1 MSRIGIVVSDLVLS
15 FMWIWSGVIVNIL
28 VQGVLGFSRKDKTGE
43 IVGYL
48 FSVIS
53 MFIFAF
59 LQKLTK
65 GGHYNP
71 VAALASGV
79 SSGFGSF
86 IFTVMVRIPAEVIG
100 SILAVE
106 HIIQIFPE
114 IGKGSKLNVAIL
126 HGALTE
132 GVLTF
137 FTVLISLGLARKIP
151 GSFFMKTWISSIAKL
166 TLHVL
171 GVDLT
176 GGCMNPA
183 AVMGWAYARSEHITK
198 EHLLVYWLGPV
209 MATLLAVWF
218 FSVVFNPLNEE
229 QEKAKAKFE

>member
-1 MSRIGIVVSDLVLS
+1 MSRISIVVSDLVLS
-15 FMWIWSGVIVNIL
+15 FMWIWSGVLVSIL
-28 VQGVLGFSRKDKTGE
+28 VHGVLGFSRNVTTGE
-43 IVGYL
+43 IVGYT

-71 VAALASGV
+71 VAALASG
-79 SSGFGSF
+79 GFGSF
-86 IFTVMVRIPAEVIG
+86 IFTIMVRVPAEVIG
-100 SILAVE
+100 SILAVK
-106 HIIQIFPE
+106 HIIHVFPE
-114 IGKGSKLNVAIL
+114 IGKGPKLNVSI
-126 HGALTE
+126 HQGALTE

-137 FTVLISLGLARKIP
+137 FTVLISMELSRKIP

-166 TLHVL
+166 SLHVL
-171 GVDLT
+171 GADLT

-183 AVMGWAYARSEHITK
+183 AVMGWAYALGEHIAK

-218 FSVVFNPLNEE
+218 FNAVFKPLTKE
-229 QEKAKAKFE
+229 QEKPKAKSD